1 MEKILKKIKKLL
13 ALAKSSNP
21 FEAAKALEMA
31 QKLMAEHRVSQATVE
46 FSQHHGKQKTA
57 LKSARY
63 VHMLVDV
70 ISKAFGVEAYS
81 ANYYPGEDFGEKK
94 MHMVFYG
101 AEERPEIASYCF
113 DVLYRKLQAA
123 RKEFLTKQN
132 KNLKRRTLIA
142 RGDSFCEGWVVGVN
156 DNVKRFAMTSEEKQ
170 KLDDYKS
177 SVFDS
182 QKWSE
187 STVRE
192 VGNTKDYGASQSEG
206 YKQGK
211 QVKLNHGVNGKE
223 TVKLGV
229 RK

>member
-1 MEKILKKIKKLL
+1 M
-13 ALAKSSNP
+13 
-21 FEAAKALEMA
+21 
-31 QKLMAEHRVSQATVE
+31 
-46 FSQHHGKQKTA
+46 
-57 LKSARY
+57 
-63 VHMLVDV
+63 
-70 ISKAFGVEAYS
+70 
-81 ANYYPGEDFGEKK
+81 
-94 MHMVFYG
+94 
-101 AEERPEIASYCF
+101 
-113 DVLYRKLQAA
+113 LYRKLQSA

-132 KNLKRRTLIA
+132 RNLKRRTLIA